1 MARMFLAQLRDKD
14 VINLCNA
21 SRIGYI
27 YEIEFDSCTGQI
39 CSLVLCR
46 DSGWLSFKKE
56 DDLVL
61 PWTRIECIGEDA
73 VLVKI
78 SEDELLTLDVK
89 ATSKRKNRSNS
100 CK

>member
-46 DSGWLSFKKE
+46 DSGWLLFKKE